1 MDSNPDSFGERV
13 AGKAAATGDALS
25 ERAADAKSKLSDFA
39 RTTAG
44 AVDDNRSAAADGLD
58 TAASTLR
65 AKAGVLPGGESV
77 SGMAHAAA
85 DRLSTTANYVR
96 EHDVN
101 RMMTDVEGLVTRNPG
116 PSLLVAAAFGFLVG
130 RAMTRE

>member
-1 MDSNPDSFGERV
+1 MDSNTDSFGGRV
-13 AGKAAATGDALS
+13 ASKAAATGDALS
-25 ERAADAKSKLSDFA
+25 ERAAEAKSKLSDFA

-44 AVDDNRSAAADGLD
+44 AVDENRSAAADGLD

-65 AKAGVLPGGESV
+65 ARAGVLPGGERV